1 MKYIQIVAQP
11 LPAATHLQNFLIIP
25 MKLRPRES
33 LAPHVPSCQPLAI
46 TNLLLCLYGFNNIC
60 PLVPDNFHDVLKV
73 HPGLSRYR
81 NCLPPCVYTTVYIL
95 PWTLHFVNP
104 VIRPGTFGVFP
115 PLGYCAQCCREHL
128 CTNTWLGSCFQF
140 LGGHIPRRG
149 TAGPDTDVCFES
161 H

>member
-81 NCLPPCVYTTVYIL
+81 NFPPPCVYTTVYIL
-95 PWTLHFVNP
+95 P
-104 VIRPGTFGVFP
+104 
-115 PLGYCAQCCREHL
+115 
-128 CTNTWLGSCFQF
+128 
-140 LGGHIPRRG
+140 
-149 TAGPDTDVCFES
+149 
-161 H
+161 